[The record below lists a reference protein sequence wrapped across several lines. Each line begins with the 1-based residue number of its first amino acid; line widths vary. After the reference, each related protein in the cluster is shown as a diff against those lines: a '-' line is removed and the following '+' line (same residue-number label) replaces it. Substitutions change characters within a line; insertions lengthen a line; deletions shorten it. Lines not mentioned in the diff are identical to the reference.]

1 MGMFGKK
8 VKEELNAIW
17 AEQWLSM
24 LEELKQRRKQVSL
37 GGGPKAIERQHKK
50 GKMTARERVEYLLDE
65 DKPHFEIGTF
75 AGWEMYEEWGGCPS
89 GGTVVVLGYVSG
101 RQCVIVAHDATVKA
115 GAFFPITIKKNLRAQ
130 EIAIENRLPIIYLV
144 DSAGVFL
151 PMQDEVFPDKEHFGR
166 MFYNNSRMSAMGIPQ
181 IAAIMG
187 SCVAGGA
194 YLPILSD
201 EALIVEKTGSVFL
214 AGPYLVRAA
223 IGEITDEETLGGATT
238 HTEISGV
245 TDYKCKD
252 DKDCLDR
259 IKAIM
264 DKLGPFSKA
273 GFNREDPVPP
283 ARRPEEIYGLLP
295 PDPTMQYDMYKVLET
310 IVDEGSFEEYKKGYG
325 PTIITGYARIDG
337 WAVGIVANQRL
348 VVKTRKGEMQ
358 VGGVI
363 YSDSADKA
371 ARFIMNCNQ
380 KRIPIVFLQDVTG
393 FMVGT
398 KAEHGGIIKDG
409 AKMVNVVSNSIVP
422 KITVVLGNSF
432 GAGNY
437 AMCGR
442 AYDPRLMLATPSA
455 RIAVMGGEQAAKTLL
470 QIRKNQLKK
479 AGKELSPEEE
489 EKLLNEIKEKYN
501 KQMSPYYAAARLWI
515 DEIIDPAKLRE
526 WISFTIEMAN
536 NKPITEEFKTGVI
549 QV

>member
-1 MGMFGKK
+1 MFGKK

-24 LEELKQRRKQVSL
+24 LEELEQRRKKVAL
-37 GGGPKAIERQHKK
+37 GGGKKAIERQHKK
-50 GKMTARERVEYLLDE
+50 GKMTARERVEYLLDK
-65 DKPHFEIGTF
+65 DKPFFEMGTF

-89 GGTVVVLGYVSG
+89 GGTIVVLGYVSG

-252 DKDCLDR
+252 DKDCLDK
-259 IKAIM
+259 IKAII
-264 DKLGPFSKA
+264 DKLGPFPKA
-273 GFNREDPVPP
+273 GFNRGDPVPP

-295 PDPTMQYDMYKVLET
+295 PDPTLQYDMYKVLET
-310 IVDEGSFEEYKKGYG
+310 IVDEGSFVEYKKGYG

-442 AYDPRLMLATPSA
+442 SYDPRLMLATPSA

-515 DEIIDPAKLRE
+515 DEIIDPAKLRD

-536 NKPITEEFKTGVI
+536 NRPITEEFKTGVI